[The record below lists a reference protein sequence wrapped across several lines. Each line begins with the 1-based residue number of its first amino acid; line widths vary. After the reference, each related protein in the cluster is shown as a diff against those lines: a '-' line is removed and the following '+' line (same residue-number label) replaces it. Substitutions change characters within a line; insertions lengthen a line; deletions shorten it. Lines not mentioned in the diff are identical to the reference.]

1 MDIPSSATAL
11 QLLMLFIGVPLVYAL
26 MWVLANWNQIIYK
39 FSLWHFRRR
48 RAKEIKKW
56 SGK

>member
-1 MDIPSSATAL
+1 MDISPSATTL
-11 QLLMLFIGVPLVYAL
+11 QLLMLFIGVPLAIAAL
-26 MWVLANWNQIIYK
+26 WLAANWNQITYK
-39 FSLWHFRRR
+39 FALWRYERR